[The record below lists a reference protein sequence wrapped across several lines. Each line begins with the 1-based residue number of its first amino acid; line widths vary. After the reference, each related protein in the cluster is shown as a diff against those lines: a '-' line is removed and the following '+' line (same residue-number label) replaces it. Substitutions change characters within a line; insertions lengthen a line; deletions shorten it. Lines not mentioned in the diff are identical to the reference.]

1 MAIAPARPYRLTHRL
16 PRPVVISV
24 SRGAIVVGAAFS
36 VFALIMILY
45 GKSPLGAL
53 GDMVSSTL
61 GTSYGLS
68 EVLVKMSPMLLTAIA
83 VTVPARLGLI
93 NVGGEGQMFIG
104 GLCATWGALTF
115 SGLPGWLLLPLM
127 AALAFLGGGAWGGI
141 TGWLRARGWL
151 TEVFSTLLL
160 NYIAILLV
168 NFLVFGPWRD
178 PGSGNYPQTRAIP
191 EAAHLPLL
199 GGTRA
204 HLGIFVGLVAITLF
218 YLFLK
223 RTRWGLQMR
232 AAGGNPVA
240 AAHTGIP
247 VARYVVV
254 AMVVGGGLAGL
265 AGMTQVA
272 GIQFRLNP
280 GLGAFLGY
288 TGFLISWLAGHRP
301 LAIVPMAF
309 LFAVLAGGGDILQ
322 ITQGVPYAVVN
333 VMFAVSLC
341 LILAVRAKRV
351 TS

>member
-1 MAIAPARPYRLTHRL
+1 MAVAPTHPHSFKTFVSPRATSAAARGGL
-16 PRPVVISV
+16 VV
-24 SRGAIVVGAAFS
+24 AAAFGA
-36 VFALIMILY
+36 FALIMILY

-68 EVLVKMSPMLLTAIA
+68 EVLVKMSPMLLTAVA
-83 VTVPARLGLI
+83 VTVPARLGLV

-115 SGLPGWLLLPLM
+115 KGLPGWLLIPLM
-127 AALAFLGGGAWGGI
+127 AALAFAGGGLWGGI
-141 TGWLRARGWL
+141 TGWMRARGWL

-160 NYIAILLV
+160 NYIGILLV

-178 PGSGNYPQTRAIP
+178 PGSGNYPQTKPIP
-191 EAAHLPLL
+191 DAAHLPLL
-199 GGTRA
+199 GETRA
-204 HLGIFVGLVAITLF
+204 HVGIFVGIVTIVLF

-223 RTRWGLQMR
+223 KTRWGLQMR
-232 AAGGNPVA
+232 AAGGNPLA
-240 AAHTGIP
+240 AAQTGLP
-247 VARYVVV
+247 VARYIVI

-280 GLGAFLGY
+280 GLAAYVGY
-288 TGFLISWLAGHRP
+288 TGFLISWLSGHRP
-301 LAIVPMAF
+301 LMIVPMAF
-309 LFAVLAGGGDILQ
+309 LLAVLAGGGDILQ
-322 ITQGVPYAVVN
+322 ITQGVPYAIVN
-333 VMFAVSLC
+333 VLVALSLC
-341 LILAVRAKRV
+341 LILAVRARRV